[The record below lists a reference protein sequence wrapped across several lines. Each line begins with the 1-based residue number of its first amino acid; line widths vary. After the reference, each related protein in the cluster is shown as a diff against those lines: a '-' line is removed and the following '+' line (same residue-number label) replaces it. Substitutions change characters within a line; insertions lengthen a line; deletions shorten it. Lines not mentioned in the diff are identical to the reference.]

1 MLITAAFLNWQLML
15 VMLGCIPFIGASVG
29 ILTQMMSST
38 TQEGNDHYSKAG
50 GVATEVG
57 TVSLKRAMKTL
68 TCLLSFDGEAHVAS
82 ASRASILNKLPCRLP
97 PLGPLGFCC
106 RLWHV
111 QTLWGHTAYA
121 LGSEWHTNSSL
132 SQLRGDRA
140 QALRRPP

>member
-57 TVSLKRAMKTL
+57 CGPFKRAV
-68 TCLLSFDGEAHVAS
+68 GVATETGRGSSKS
-82 ASRASILNKLPCRLP
+82 AAGVVTDWPVS
-97 PLGPLGFCC
+97 
-106 RLWHV
+106 
-111 QTLWGHTAYA
+111 Y
-121 LGSEWHTNSSL
+121 
-132 SQLRGDRA
+132 
-140 QALRRPP
+140 